1 MIMSIFC
8 CFVERNVLLLSISG
22 LAALNYQKKRIH
34 MRGAV
39 IHGWI
44 TYSHLKMATMSYNK
58 FVYIIW

>member
-44 TYSHLKMATMSYNK
+44 TYSHLKMATMS
-58 FVYIIW
+58 